1 MKDKQE
7 ESEKERTKYFLLI
20 NGLRKRRKLERPFHV
35 MNLAKH
41 FIEETLELKVFN
53 EKAILCFIIYVIGH
67 QH

>member
-20 NGLRKRRKLERPFHV
+20 NGLKKRRKLERPFHV

-53 EKAILCFIIYVIGH
+53 EKVMLLLVIYAV
-67 QH
+67 